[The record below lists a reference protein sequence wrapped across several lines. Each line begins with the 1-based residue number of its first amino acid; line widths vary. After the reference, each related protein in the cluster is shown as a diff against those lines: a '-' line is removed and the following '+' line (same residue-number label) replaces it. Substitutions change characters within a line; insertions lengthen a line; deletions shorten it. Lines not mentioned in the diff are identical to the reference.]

1 MDELQQRFVD
11 ALTAFGTNVHAVGT
25 SQWADSTPCTDWD
38 VRALVNHVTYE
49 TLWVPDLFAGKTVA
63 EVGDRYDGDQL
74 GEDPAAAWDRA
85 EKLAAAAVSPDGA
98 MSSTVHLSYGDVP
111 GSSYAE
117 ELFTDLVVHAWDLAR
132 GIGADDT
139 MNTAWAQ
146 RIYDELKPKEAEL
159 KASGLWGDT
168 IVPPPGADIQTK
180 LLAVMGRVQ

>member
-11 ALTAFGTNVHAVGT
+11 ALTSFGTDVHAVGAT
-25 SQWADSTPCTDWD
+25 QWGDSTPCTEWN

-74 GEDPAAAWDRA
+74 GDDPGAAWDRA
-85 EKLAAAAVSPDGA
+85 EEAARAAVSVDGA
-98 MSSTVHLSYGDVP
+98 MSRTVHLSFGDVP
-111 GSSYAE
+111 GSQYAE

-139 MNTAWAQ
+139 MNAAWAQ
-146 RIYDELKPKEAEL
+146 RIYDELAPKEAEL

-168 IVPPPGADIQTK
+168 IVPPHGADIQTK
-180 LLAVMGRVQ
+180 MLAVMGRVQ